1 MGWEDVAVIAI
12 GIGVFVVGLLGA
24 RSVARLLLS
33 ERARRE
39 DHWEPHGMVHGSD
52 MALRIALLFVWAGFA
67 LGSLSLLPALA
78 WAIDG
83 DPEART
89 VALRILIVGASTVA
103 LGLVVS
109 LPGLRLLI
117 VEDDQLTRAGVFAD
131 VSLPFL
137 SIERVDEARTMPAL
151 VIRGDGTRI
160 RIPRSAAGFDDLF
173 NRLVESIAPHVLHA
187 NSRSPSGPTANDMP
201 DGQSTPTHSDGRYAV
216 RRMVLRLNIGFL
228 VASFLFFLLWPWFV
242 VGGEHP
248 IRDSFIFVGIGLLL
262 WLALAALISNETL
275 QKGQPI
281 ELELRESTIA
291 WRTLRGDWRERSTD
305 ELVSASVETWIM
317 YVKGQPGR
325 RYPLRLRFVGD
336 EVLQIDDYRG
346 RQLGSSTHLLGV
358 DIRQRYLTTLSRSSA
373 QQAESV
379 SSLTKATSLEADGN
393 PLESVEHYRAAI
405 ARWPS
410 PENLALY
417 GHVADLLRIHGETPE
432 QKTAAIAH
440 YRAHVDLHPSDATA
454 WQSLGACLSGGLRN
468 DTAEEAIATAE
479 QLLMSGR
486 DVSPPT

>member
-1 MGWEDVAVIAI
+1 MSWDDVGVIAI
-12 GIGVFVVGLLGA
+12 AIGVFVIGLLGA
-24 RSVARLLLS
+24 RSVARLLLT

-39 DHWEPHGMVHGSD
+39 DIWEPHGIVHGSD

-67 LGSLSLLPALA
+67 LGSLSLLPGLA

-89 VALRILIVGASTVA
+89 VALRILMVGAGTVA
-103 LGLVVS
+103 FGLVAS
-109 LPGLRLLI
+109 LPGLRLLVI
-117 VEDDQLTRAGVFAD
+117 EDEQLTRAGVFRD
-131 VSLPFL
+131 VSLPFP

-151 VIRGDGTRI
+151 VVRGIGTRI
-160 RIPRSAAGFDDLF
+160 RIPRSAAGFDDMF
-173 NRLVESIAPHVLHA
+173 NRLVESIAPDVLHA
-187 NSRSPSGPTANDMP
+187 NSRSPSGLANVTP

-216 RRMVLRLNIGFL
+216 GRMLLRLNIGFL

-262 WLALAALISNETL
+262 WLALATLVSSETL

-281 ELELRESTIA
+281 ELELRDSTIA
-291 WRTLRGDWRERSTD
+291 WRTLRGDWRERNTD

-325 RYPLRLRFVGD
+325 RYPLRLRFIGD

-358 DIRQRYLTTLSRSSA
+358 DIRQRYLTTHDRSSA
-373 QQAESV
+373 QEAASV
-379 SSLTKATSLEADGN
+379 SSLVTAKGLEAGGS

-405 ARWPS
+405 ALWPS

-417 GHVADLLRIHGETPE
+417 GHVADVLRLHGERPE
-432 QKTAAIAH
+432 QRTAAIAH
-440 YRAHVDLHPSDATA
+440 YRAHVDFHPSDATA

-468 DTAEEAIATAE
+468 DAAEEAIATAE
-479 QLLMSGR
+479 QLLSSGR